1 MLNKTEK
8 NPKKKVGILESLE
21 QDISFYED
29 YKYNMQ
35 DTGRVYVGCKY
46 TFGEFLEEEEISFK
60 FRMVVQKYILPEA
73 DLEDTLETHLYY
85 LPEDSFL
92 VKLYRQMKARVRIS
106 ILEEKKSLFGKCT
119 KAYATRQVTVEELA
133 AMTPEEKEACGV
145 VIQEISVSKLA
156 LTGL

>member
-73 DLEDTLETHLYY
+73 DLEDTLESHLYY

-156 LTGL
+156 LAGL

>member
-1 MLNKTEK
+1 
-8 NPKKKVGILESLE
+8 
-21 QDISFYED
+21 
-29 YKYNMQ
+29 MQ

-106 ILEEKKSLFGKCT
+106 ILQEKKSLFGKCT

-156 LTGL
+156 LAGL

>member
-119 KAYATRQVTVEELA
+119 KAYAPRQVTVEELA

-156 LTGL
+156 LAGL

>member
-156 LTGL
+156 LAGL

>member
-73 DLEDTLETHLYY
+73 DLEDTVETHLYY

-156 LTGL
+156 LAGL

>member
-1 MLNKTEK
+1 MLNKMEK
-8 NPKKKVGILESLE
+8 NPKKKFGILESLE
-21 QDISFYED
+21 QDISVYED

-46 TFGEFLEEEEISFK
+46 TFGEFLDEEEISFK

-85 LPEDSFL
+85 LPADSFL

-106 ILEEKKSLFGKCT
+106 ILEEKKSIFGKCI
-119 KAYATRQVTVEELA
+119 KAYVTRQVTVEELA
-133 AMTPEEKEACGV
+133 AMTPEEKEACGI

-156 LTGL
+156 LAGL

>member
-106 ILEEKKSLFGKCT
+106 ILEEKKSIFGKCI
-119 KAYATRQVTVEELA
+119 KAYVTRQVTVEELA

-156 LTGL
+156 LAGL

>member
-8 NPKKKVGILESLE
+8 NPKKKVGILKSLE

-156 LTGL
+156 LAGL

>member
-92 VKLYRQMKARVRIS
+92 VKLYRQMKAKVRIS

-156 LTGL
+156 LAGL

>member
-119 KAYATRQVTVEELA
+119 KAYATRQVTVEELV

-156 LTGL
+156 LAGL

>member
-73 DLEDTLETHLYY
+73 DLEDNLETQLYY

-156 LTGL
+156 LAGL

>member
-73 DLEDTLETHLYY
+73 DLEDNLETHLYY

-156 LTGL
+156 LAGL

>member
-106 ILEEKKSLFGKCT
+106 ILEEKKSFFGKCT

-156 LTGL
+156 LAGL

>member
-21 QDISFYED
+21 QDISFSED

-145 VIQEISVSKLA
+145 VIQEIAVSKLA
-156 LTGL
+156 LAGL